1 MTIDKIVI
9 KELSNKAEII
19 NIFNCN
25 SGDISVIKGTDVS
38 INSLERALSQTYE
51 KNDLK
56 ISINDSETYN
66 SNEHTLIGFNDLL
79 KDSTK
84 SVDEVF
90 KNIGFG

>member
-56 ISINDSETYN
+56 IYDAE
-66 SNEHTLIGFNDLL
+66 L
-79 KDSTK
+79 KIKYDHQM
-84 SVDEVF
+84 
-90 KNIGFG
+90 NIL

>member
-56 ISINDSETYN
+56 IYDAELKIKYDHYM
-66 SNEHTLIGFNDLL
+66 NEQ
-79 KDSTK
+79 KASSTK
-84 SVDEVF
+84 
-90 KNIGFG
+90 K